1 MKIVLSQLNYTIGDL
16 SGNVQKMANH
26 IEKAKADGAD
36 LVVFSELSLCG
47 YIPKD
52 KLNYE
57 SFIQRC
63 YNALTELAS
72 HTKGIAIVVGMP
84 TRSNLSKGKKLYN
97 SAVFVA
103 NGVIESEI
111 HKTLLPTYDV
121 FDEYRYFEPNTNFEL
136 VTYKG
141 IKIAITICEDLW
153 NLDDPKLYPTTPM
166 DELKGLQSRH

>member
-84 TRSNLSKGKKLYN
+84 TRRNLSKGKKLYN

-103 NGVIESEI
+103 HEVIAYEI
-111 HKTLLPTYDV
+111 HKT
-121 FDEYRYFEPNTNFEL
+121 
-136 VTYKG
+136 
-141 IKIAITICEDLW
+141 IS
-153 NLDDPKLYPTTPM
+153 PK
-166 DELKGLQSRH
+166 